1 MSREVLAR
9 WCWAMVLVE
18 EKTRVLLARRSEE
31 RDAPPAW
38 TEMRAGSVVRTL
50 KERVQCNLS
59 SVTPAPNT
67 VVPQAKG

>member
-1 MSREVLAR
+1 
-9 WCWAMVLVE
+9 
-18 EKTRVLLARRSEE
+18 
-31 RDAPPAW
+31 
-38 TEMRAGSVVRTL
+38 VVRTL